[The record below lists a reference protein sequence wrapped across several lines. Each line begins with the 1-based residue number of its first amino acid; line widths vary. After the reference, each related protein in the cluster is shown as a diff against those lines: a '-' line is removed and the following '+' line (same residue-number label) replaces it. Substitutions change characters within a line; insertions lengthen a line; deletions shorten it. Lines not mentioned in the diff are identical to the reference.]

1 MRARLSRWLTRGLFQ
16 GVAGGWMP
24 PVVARTLPA
33 AAVVLASSLIAAGV
47 GLMLPLL
54 TKQVIDQGIMAR
66 DMPALLRWSA
76 LAFVLGLLSVALGM
90 VNSLLHLRASARM
103 LADLRLTV
111 TDAAM
116 ARDPAQPDLP
126 LGEAMTRLD
135 GDCATIQSFAFDSV
149 LVAVGALFR
158 LVGGLGLMLALDWR
172 LALLPAVFA
181 PLELAFLSRARRRTQ
196 ALAEQSRGL
205 RGDLSSLLAENLSAA
220 PMLRAMGAV
229 GARQADLAQVQR
241 LQIGQLLRQRLWGE
255 TVGAVSQI
263 LAALTRAAV
272 LLIGGWLVIRGE
284 WQIGTLVAFLAY
296 AGMLSGPL
304 RNLLGLYH
312 AQAMARVAMGR
323 LDGVVSA
330 ARPGHGDDPLPG
342 ALVFCGARAVGALH
356 APVTATILPGSR
368 VLIDGPSG
376 IGKSRL
382 LALASRAAPLEQG
395 AVTLGGVDVTT
406 LRPDALA
413 DHITHLDQ
421 RPAVLRGSIGD
432 NLRLAAPDADDD
444 RLWRALR
451 VADLADWAQAA
462 GGLSAAVAETGANL
476 SGGMRQKIALAR
488 AVLRP
493 ARIMIFDESFSELD
507 QSSCRRILAALDAA
521 LADRVRIFIAHAG
534 PVREGRFDQR
544 ITLSSS
550 APERRNSRG
559 GTPYQRANAREKAVW
574 SE

>member
-1 MRARLSRWLTRGLFQ
+1 MRARLSRWLTRRLFQ

-24 PVVARTLPA
+24 PVVARTLPGV
-33 AAVVLASSLIAAGV
+33 AVVLASSLIAAAV
-47 GLMLPLL
+47 GLVLPLL

-66 DMPALLRWSA
+66 DMPALVRWSA
-76 LAFVLGLLSVALGM
+76 LAFVLGLLTVALGM

-111 TDAAM
+111 ADAAM
-116 ARDPAQPDLP
+116 ARDPALPDPP
-126 LGEAMTRLD
+126 LGESMTRLD

-172 LALLPAVFA
+172 MALLPAVFA

-196 ALAEQSRGL
+196 ALAEQTRSL

-229 GARQADLAQVQR
+229 GLRQADLARVQGV
-241 LQIGQLLRQRLWGE
+241 QIDQLLRQRLWGE

-272 LLIGGWLVIRGE
+272 LLIGGWLVVRGD

-312 AQAMARVAMGR
+312 AQAMARVAIGR
-323 LDGVVSA
+323 LDAVMSA
-330 ARPGHGDDPLPG
+330 ARPGHGDDPSPG
-342 ALVFCGARAVGALH
+342 RLVFQAARAVGALH
-356 APVTATILPGSR
+356 APVTVTILPGSR

-382 LALASRAAPLEQG
+382 LALASRDAPCAEG
-395 AVTLGGVDVTT
+395 RVTLNGADVET

-413 DHITHLDQ
+413 AHITHLGQ
-421 RPAVLRGSIGD
+421 RPTVLRGSIGD
-432 NLRLAAPDADDD
+432 NLRLAAPDADDAT
-444 RLWRALR
+444 LWRALKL
-451 VADLADWAQAA
+451 ADLADWALTAE
-462 GGLSAAVAETGANL
+462 GLDTFVAETGANL

-493 ARIMIFDESFSELD
+493 AGIMIFDESFSELD
-507 QSSCRRILAALDAA
+507 EPGCRRILAALDVA
-521 LADRVRIFIAHAG
+521 LADRTRIFVAHAG
-534 PVREGRFDQR
+534 PVREGPFDQR

-559 GTPYQRANAREKAVW
+559 GTPYQRVNAREKAVW